1 VDPDQPDRRLTS
13 RPGPREREPTGAG
26 ASPFHVRGHRGIENK
41 LRYIRDVTYGE
52 DSPRVRTGNAPQVM
66 ASPRNC
72 TIAAARA
79 NGWTSIASG
88 LRWASRDYHNPLSP
102 GNIAT

>member
-1 VDPDQPDRRLTS
+1 MRADRSGRI
-13 RPGPREREPTGAG
+13 AV
-26 ASPFHVRGHRGIENK
+26 HVRGHRGIDNK
-41 LRYIRDVTYGE
+41 LHYIRDITYGE
-52 DSPRVRTGNAPQVM
+52 DSSRVRTGNAPQVM
-66 ASPRNC
+66 ASLRNC
-72 TIAAARA
+72 TIAALRA